1 MNIDKLREELAAD
14 EGCKFEIY
22 LDHLGYKTYGI
33 GHLITEDEYEY
44 DYPVGVPVSEDRVI
58 EAFDTD
64 IAITL
69 ADCDVLFDDF
79 AALPEEVQLILANMM
94 FNMGLPR
101 MSKFKKM
108 VAAIE
113 AGDWAEAAIQMKDSK
128 WYHQVT
134 NRAERLIK
142 RMKDVANA

>member
-22 LDHLGYKTYGI
+22 LDHLGYKTFGI
-33 GHLITEDEYEY
+33 GHLITEDEPEY
-44 DYPVGVPVSEDRVI
+44 DYPVGVPVGEGRVI
-58 EAFDTD
+58 EAFETD
-64 IAITL
+64 IAITI

-79 AALPEEVQLILANMM
+79 ATLPEEAQLILANMM

-108 VAAIE
+108 VAAVE
-113 AGDWAEAAIQMKDSK
+113 AGDWSEAAVQMKDSK
-128 WYHQVT
+128 WYTQVT
-134 NRAERLIK
+134 NRAERLIE
-142 RMKDVANA
+142 RMRNVVNA